1 MFQKIPVILGQ
12 YRPLNS
18 YLHKLDAR
26 AKILPICLVLVLSLL
41 TDSTIFYLSVLAILV
56 ISLFLSGIDI
66 KTIWSNFKP
75 IVFLVIITSLYHLI
89 FSSDDNSKILL
100 NLFGWEI
107 TQTAIKSAL
116 FYSLRLVIFISI
128 AFVMTL
134 TSSPSDLGEAFF
146 KLFRPLEKI
155 KIPVNDLALILFI
168 ALRFIP
174 ILYEEFTAIK
184 NAQIIRGVNFG
195 GSLLNRINKTTSIII
210 PLFIAAT
217 QRADELALALQAR
230 GYTGGSNRSFY
241 TNTKFG
247 FKEIIFSVMSYV
259 IICLVYFGVG

>member
-41 TDSTIFYLSVLAILV
+41 TDSTIFYFSILLLLVL
-56 ISLFLSGIDI
+56 SLFLSGINI
-66 KTIWSNFKP
+66 KTIWANFKP
-75 IVFLVIITSLYHLI
+75 IVFLVVITMLYHLI
-89 FSSDDNSKILL
+89 FSTGDQSKVLL
-100 NLFGWEI
+100 NLFGWKI
-107 TQTAIKSAL
+107 TQTAITSAL

-146 KLFRPLEKI
+146 KLLRPLEKI

-184 NAQIIRGVNFG
+184 NAQIIRGVDFG
-195 GSLLNRINKTTSIII
+195 GTLLNRINKTTSIII
-210 PLFIAAT
+210 PLFVAAT

-241 TNTKFG
+241 MNAAFG
-247 FKEIIFSVMSYV
+247 IREIIFSVMSLL
-259 IICLVYFGVG
+259 IIGLIYFLIG

>member
-26 AKILPICLVLVLSLL
+26 AKILPICIVLILSLL
-41 TDSTIFYLSVLAILV
+41 TDSTLFYLSILALLI
-56 ISLFLSGIDI
+56 ISLFLSGIDR

-75 IVFLVIITSLYHLI
+75 ILILVVVTSLYHLI
-89 FSSDDNSKILL
+89 FSSTDNSKVLL
-100 NLFGWEI
+100 NIFGWKI
-107 TQTAIKSAL
+107 TQTAVASAL

-146 KLFRPLEKI
+146 KLLRPLEKI
-155 KIPVNDLALILFI
+155 KLPVNDLALILFI

-184 NAQIIRGVNFG
+184 NAQIIRGVNFK

-210 PLFIAAT
+210 PLFVAAT

-230 GYTGGSNRSFY
+230 GYTGGNDRSFY
-241 TNTKFG
+241 TNAIFG
-247 FKEIIFSVMSYV
+247 YREIIFSIMSIV
-259 IICLVYFGVG
+259 IIGSIYFLIG